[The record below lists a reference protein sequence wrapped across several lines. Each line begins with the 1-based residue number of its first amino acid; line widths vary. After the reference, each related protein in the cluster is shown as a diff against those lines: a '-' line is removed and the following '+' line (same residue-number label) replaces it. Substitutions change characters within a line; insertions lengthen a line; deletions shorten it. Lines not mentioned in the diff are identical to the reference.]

1 MRRYTGKFCFSFL
14 LFFAISFHGLSQN
27 YSQKD
32 KGLVTYK
39 LGSDTTIVQYFEFD
53 NKKFHTIILSFTGSI
68 TKYEGDGELDETG
81 DLKRVLSKI
90 FVLDSL
96 SHWKLTSEG
105 ANIFTGDSTVYTS
118 SLNGKELS
126 RRAFASKAL
135 VFNSDAVSFLVFPYM
150 GFFAPPRN
158 GDTTFHCHLVFGE
171 CRKFHVARTTQTE
184 LHVGSNVIG
193 KIKLSIDEHGRMR
206 SLDAVGTAVNWIAS
220 VERDNKNYA
229 EYLDAMARRRWTG
242 KSFAPRAF
250 RDTARLV
257 LENKKIEVDYW
268 RPYRRNRQI
277 FGSVVPWERVW
288 RTGANNATQ
297 LRSDEDLEFN
307 GNKLISGKYS
317 IWTYPTEN
325 GWQLIFN
332 KKADTWGTEYD
343 STANFFKVPMTV
355 EKTTAPVEILT
366 ISLVPQNNDTGRLL
380 IEWEYYKAWADFK
393 IDK

>member
-1 MRRYTGKFCFSFL
+1 MRRHSAKFFFSFV
-14 LFFAISFHGLSQN
+14 ISFFILLHASSQN

-39 LGSDTTIVQYFEFD
+39 LGTDTTIVQYFEFD
-53 NKKFHTIILSFTGSI
+53 NKKFHTTIFTFSGSI
-68 TKYEGDGELDETG
+68 TKYEGDGELDEAG
-81 DLKRVLSKI
+81 DLKKVFSKT
-90 FVLDSL
+90 FNLDTSAN
-96 SHWKLTSEG
+96 WKLISEG
-105 ANIFTGDSTVYTS
+105 TNIFNGDSTVYTARQ
-118 SLNGKELS
+118 NGKELH
-126 RRAFASKAL
+126 RAIASKGII
-135 VFNSDAVSFLVFPYM
+135 FNVDAISFYVFPYM
-150 GFFAPPRN
+150 GFFAPSKN
-158 GDTTFHCHLVFGE
+158 GDTIFHCHLALGE
-171 CRKFHVARTTQTE
+171 CRKLQVTRTGKNE
-184 LHVGSNVIG
+184 LKVGSDVLG
-193 KIKLSIDEHGRMR
+193 SLKLFVDDRGRMQGA
-206 SLDAVGTAVNWIAS
+206 DAIGSSINLVAS
-220 VERDNKNYA
+220 VERENKNYD
-229 EYLDAMARRRWTG
+229 EYLDAMARRRWTE
-242 KSFAPRAF
+242 KSFAPRTF

-277 FGSVVPWERVW
+277 FGAVVPWDRVW

-297 LRSDEDLEFN
+297 LRSDDDLEFN
-307 GNKLISGKYS
+307 GNKLTSGKYS

-366 ISLVPQNNDTGRLL
+366 ISLLPENNDTARLL